1 MSQSDLTHAFHIAYT
16 EDRVRK
22 LKSDI
27 VAQMEEIELL
37 KGDKGDS
44 IKGDKGDS
52 VKGDKG
58 NKGDKGDKGDSVKG
72 DKGDKGDSVKGD
84 KGDKGDS
91 VKGDK
96 GDSVKGDKGD
106 KGDSVKGDKGDSV
119 KGDKGDSVKGDKGDK
134 GDSIKGD
141 KGDSIKGDKGDKGD
155 SVKGDS
161 VKGDKGDRGDKGDSV
176 KGDKGDSIK
185 GDKGDK
191 GDTPDIEAK
200 FEEALAQFN
209 DKLNSNQ
216 KLVKTNT
223 DTMLS
228 NVQKQLST
236 LGGGGSY
243 KILDNADVEKTKL
256 SSVVGDSILVYDP
269 AKRLF
274 VVQPFLTILD
284 RLKAELEV
292 QYDKLI
298 DEDAGNSY
306 TYVGES
312 VPGTTKH
319 DAIWRIKRIYELTG
333 GDLEILW
340 ANGTSNFDKTWNL
353 RATYTFTAD

>member
-27 VAQMEEIELL
+27 IERMQEIELL
-37 KGDKGDS
+37 
-44 IKGDKGDS
+44 
-52 VKGDKG
+52 
-58 NKGDKGDKGDSVKG
+58 
-72 DKGDKGDSVKGD
+72 
-84 KGDKGDS
+84 
-91 VKGDK
+91 
-96 GDSVKGDKGD
+96 
-106 KGDSVKGDKGDSV
+106 KGDKGDSV

-141 KGDSIKGDKGDKGD
+141 K
-155 SVKGDS
+155 
-161 VKGDKGDRGDKGDSV
+161 GDKGDSV

-256 SSVVGDSILVYDP
+256 SSVAGDSILVYDP
-269 AKRLF
+269 TKKLF
-274 VVQPFLTILD
+274 VVTPFLSILE
-284 RLKAELEV
+284 RLRAELEV

-298 DEDAGNSY
+298 DETDATAHPHAHHHVGS
-306 TYVGES
+306 TFVGEAA
-312 VPGTTKH
+312 PGSLRT
-319 DAIWRIKRIYELTG
+319 AAVWRIKRIYELA
-333 GDLEILW
+333 DNQIEIIY
-340 ANGTSNFDKTWNL
+340 ANGSADFDKVWDDRL
-353 RATYTFTAD
+353 TYTFD

>member
-96 GDSVKGDKGD
+96 GD
-106 KGDSVKGDKGDSV
+106 
-119 KGDKGDSVKGDKGDK
+119 
-134 GDSIKGD
+134 
-141 KGDSIKGDKGDKGD
+141 
-155 SVKGDS
+155 
-161 VKGDKGDRGDKGDSV
+161 KGDRGDKGDSV
-176 KGDKGDSIK
+176 KGDKGDRGDK